1 MRRTLCMAIML
12 QTSLASSQ
20 GIQGDV
26 KYIRCGVCELLIGE
40 LHGHIERNPGLR
52 KEEAS
57 ILSALEDVQNPES
70 SAGGW
75 MRSIDLVER
84 GDRLE
89 LERHTED
96 GPCGRECATIKLA
109 CAALLDEGWDNEL
122 SEALYSG
129 TSLSQLRADACKE
142 WSTACRKEPPK
153 LDRNRAAGPPF
164 RAFTDE
170 DRAARDLRLG
180 SRSSYTRPTRR
191 PICSDHLRHSR
202 RSLKTSPILPPLRS
216 WTREKMHEVHSVS
229 HVHERHGSP
238 LHGSKL

>member
-1 MRRTLCMAIML
+1 MRRTLCMIIVL

-40 LHGHIERNPGLR
+40 LHGHLERNPGLR

-75 MRSIDLVER
+75 MRSIDLVES

-89 LERHTED
+89 LERHKED

-129 TSLSQLRADACKE
+129 ASLSQLRADACRE

-170 DRAARDLRLG
+170 ERAARDLRLG
-180 SRSSYTRPTRR
+180 KPPPPGMLTEAALRQRLAVIVHAPDEETDMFGEPSS
-191 PICSDHLRHSR
+191 HAA
-202 RSLKTSPILPPLRS
+202 
-216 WTREKMHEVHSVS
+216 
-229 HVHERHGSP
+229 
-238 LHGSKL
+238 KLEGLAHAAAFAVLDT